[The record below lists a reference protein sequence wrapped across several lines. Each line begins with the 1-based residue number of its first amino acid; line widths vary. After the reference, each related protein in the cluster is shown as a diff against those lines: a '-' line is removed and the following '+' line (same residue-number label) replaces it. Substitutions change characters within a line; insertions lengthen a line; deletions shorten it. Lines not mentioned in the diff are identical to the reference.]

1 MDGGD
6 EPQAVRS
13 TDHWH
18 AIASGLVCASS
29 ALTGGP
35 WGVSQSADFF
45 FAEIALPS
53 VVRRSASVCF
63 TDIQVFIAT
72 HSLFLMRELEM
83 LLQDAPFQSL
93 APRYFALKASGLG
106 KPTELEQSADLYD
119 IKTLVLL
126 DEELHQSDRF
136 MAVEGLHARD

>member
-1 MDGGD
+1 MNTVAAAKLKLELRKRLPGRRTASCQKAATRPRATTGSNRCKVDIEIAAMDGGD

-45 FAEIALPS
+45 FAEMALPS

-63 TDIQVFIAT
+63 TDT
-72 HSLFLMRELEM
+72 
-83 LLQDAPFQSL
+83 
-93 APRYFALKASGLG
+93 PR
-106 KPTELEQSADLYD
+106 
-119 IKTLVLL
+119 
-126 DEELHQSDRF
+126 
-136 MAVEGLHARD
+136 

>member
-1 MDGGD
+1 MASFAAYERRAVKLTFESFCYWPMVRIRQRSLDDRNRCKVDIEIAAMDGGD

-45 FAEIALPS
+45 FAEMALPS

-63 TDIQVFIAT
+63 TDT
-72 HSLFLMRELEM
+72 
-83 LLQDAPFQSL
+83 
-93 APRYFALKASGLG
+93 PR
-106 KPTELEQSADLYD
+106 
-119 IKTLVLL
+119 
-126 DEELHQSDRF
+126 
-136 MAVEGLHARD
+136 

>member
-45 FAEIALPS
+45 LP
-53 VVRRSASVCF
+53 R
-63 TDIQVFIAT
+63 
-72 HSLFLMRELEM
+72 
-83 LLQDAPFQSL
+83 
-93 APRYFALKASGLG
+93 
-106 KPTELEQSADLYD
+106 
-119 IKTLVLL
+119 
-126 DEELHQSDRF
+126 
-136 MAVEGLHARD
+136 

>member
-1 MDGGD
+1 MAGSRHGKYPKIQALGPNWVGSSMTGFGPRPRTSRPRANDGKRCKVDIEIAAMDGGD

-63 TDIQVFIAT
+63 TDT
-72 HSLFLMRELEM
+72 
-83 LLQDAPFQSL
+83 
-93 APRYFALKASGLG
+93 PR
-106 KPTELEQSADLYD
+106 
-119 IKTLVLL
+119 
-126 DEELHQSDRF
+126 
-136 MAVEGLHARD
+136 

>member
-1 MDGGD
+1 MPHGPADHLPGEQVDDGAPVPARMCAMTAHWPTPGVRIEHTADSNRCKVDIEIAAMDGGD

-35 WGVSQSADFF
+35 WGISQSADFF

-53 VVRRSASVCF
+53 AVRRSASVCF
-63 TDIQVFIAT
+63 TDT
-72 HSLFLMRELEM
+72 
-83 LLQDAPFQSL
+83 
-93 APRYFALKASGLG
+93 PR
-106 KPTELEQSADLYD
+106 
-119 IKTLVLL
+119 
-126 DEELHQSDRF
+126 
-136 MAVEGLHARD
+136 

>member
-1 MDGGD
+1 MFSISIQKYGPLLRTTDERSSADFHSGRTSDGNRCKVDIEIAAMDGGD

-45 FAEIALPS
+45 FAEMALPS

-63 TDIQVFIAT
+63 TDT
-72 HSLFLMRELEM
+72 
-83 LLQDAPFQSL
+83 
-93 APRYFALKASGLG
+93 PR
-106 KPTELEQSADLYD
+106 
-119 IKTLVLL
+119 
-126 DEELHQSDRF
+126 
-136 MAVEGLHARD
+136 

>member
-1 MDGGD
+1 MSAVPHTAVTLTSAGCSAHWPLHGNHACACLAAPTGSNRCKVDIEIAAMDGGD

-63 TDIQVFIAT
+63 TDT
-72 HSLFLMRELEM
+72 
-83 LLQDAPFQSL
+83 
-93 APRYFALKASGLG
+93 PR
-106 KPTELEQSADLYD
+106 
-119 IKTLVLL
+119 
-126 DEELHQSDRF
+126 
-136 MAVEGLHARD
+136 

>member
-1 MDGGD
+1 MKWPAQSVSGLRSRSGEKSSVLVFRASTVKALDLEDLDVRFRYKDRLFFAAFLNGCSRCKVDIEIAAMDGGD

-63 TDIQVFIAT
+63 TDT
-72 HSLFLMRELEM
+72 
-83 LLQDAPFQSL
+83 
-93 APRYFALKASGLG
+93 PR
-106 KPTELEQSADLYD
+106 
-119 IKTLVLL
+119 
-126 DEELHQSDRF
+126 
-136 MAVEGLHARD
+136 